1 MTILL
6 LPILLFFAPSKS
18 DSTVEFENQ
27 WVRIVRVHY
36 AAHEKTRYHDHPATP
51 TVYVYTTDGGRL
63 RILHDEKEEPVI
75 RPVVKANSIRFN
87 RGANEHHQVEE
98 MDGVASE
105 YLRLELKIDPVEL
118 PEKDIRIA
126 AGDVKPFENRMVRME
141 HLQCAAKSLC
151 PGSAHPDRPA
161 VEVMG
166 KKFRWIAPGGKEFL
180 NETDSPVEIVR
191 VEFISQPAMPSAKK

>member
-1 MTILL
+1 MTTLF
-6 LPILLFFAPSKS
+6 LPILLFFFAPSKS

-36 AAHEKTRYHDHPATP
+36 AAHEKTRYHDHPSTP

-98 MDGVASE
+98 MDGMASE
-105 YLRLELKIDPVEL
+105 YLRLELKIEPIEL
-118 PEKDIRIA
+118 PEKDLRIA
-126 AGDVKPFENRMVRME
+126 AGDMKPFENRMVRME
-141 HLQCAAKSLC
+141 HLQCAAHALC
-151 PGSAHPDRPA
+151 PNSAHPDRPA
-161 VEVMG
+161 IEVMG
-166 KKFRWIAPGGKEFL
+166 KRFRWIAPDGRSSM
-180 NETDSPVEIVR
+180 NETAGPIEIVR
-191 VEFISQPAMPSAKK
+191 VEFISQPAK

>member
-1 MTILL
+1 MTTLL

-36 AAHEKTRYHDHPATP
+36 MAHEKTRYHDHPAAP

-98 MDGVASE
+98 MDGIASE
-105 YLRLELKIDPVEL
+105 YLRLELKIEPVEL
-118 PEKDIRIA
+118 PEKDVRIA

-141 HLQCAAKSLC
+141 HVQCAAHALC
-151 PGSAHPDRPA
+151 PTSTYPDRPA

-166 KKFRWIAPGGKEFL
+166 KKFRWIPPNGRESF
-180 NETDSPVEIVR
+180 NETPAPIEVVR
-191 VEFISQPAMPSAKK
+191 VEFISPPPGKK